1 MEARKRFMSID
12 LTKLPDPPRPS
23 YTFTLFSRDLFKK
36 SKYKDYDSLLES
48 KLSRSQAGVSHLA
61 SIFGNGNSIGA
72 NGNLTSKSADVK
84 VPETTSTHYIN
95 GEYVASFTIG
105 GEQIKSYLLIDTDS
119 DLIWWQCKPCT
130 EGGCYDQD
138 DPIYNEGKSGTHEKL
153 DCIAKS
159 ESCFTSNHI
168 KCKQSTRACVY
179 DVTYA
184 DKSRTRGWIVEDV
197 ITFVLDQNQ
206 ERILFGCGKDQ
217 TSGDASF
224 SHEYAGIAGL
234 GRRVLTGGYT
244 LPSQFQADIISMC
257 LPGLYSGSATI
268 SFHTTPFDQRISA
281 EILPNPAYPY
291 VYFINLYK
299 LFINNKEIPL
309 NPSIRN
315 FRNDIDGGCVVD
327 TGTILTTFPRDLY
340 NVFRDTFRQEV
351 QDFSLV
357 DDPTGGSDTCCKVDP
372 GVSPHFPDVLMYFD
386 NEDPDNVLILSQ
398 QRVVF
403 LVRGLFC
410 LAFGAW
416 DERFTI
422 IGSYN
427 LEGIGLTFD
436 TAENTLSFDLD
447 ECD

>member
-23 YTFTLFSRDLFKK
+23 YTFTLFSRDLFEK
-36 SKYKDYDSLLES
+36 SKYKNYDSLLKS
-48 KLSRSQAGVSHLA
+48 KLSRSQARVSHLA

-105 GEQIKSYLLIDTDS
+105 GEQIKSYLLIDTGS

-130 EGGCYDQD
+130 EG
-138 DPIYNEGKSGTHEKL
+138 
-153 DCIAKS
+153 
-159 ESCFTSNHI
+159 
-168 KCKQSTRACVY
+168 
-179 DVTYA
+179 DVTI
-184 DKSRTRGWIVEDV
+184 KM
-197 ITFVLDQNQ
+197 
-206 ERILFGCGKDQ
+206 ILYIMKDQ

-234 GRRVLTGGYT
+234 GRRVLTGGYS
-244 LPSQFQADIISMC
+244 LPSQFLADIMSMC

-291 VYFINLYK
+291 LYFINLYK

-315 FRNDIDGGCVVD
+315 FRNDIDGGRVVD

-340 NVFRDTFRQEV
+340 NVFRDTFRKKV
-351 QDFSLV
+351 QDFPLV
-357 DDPTGGSDTCCKVDP
+357 DDPTGGSDTCYKVDP
-372 GVSPHFPDVLMYFD
+372 GVSPHFPNVLMYFS
-386 NEDPDNVLILSQ
+386 NEDLDNVLIPSQ

-410 LAFGAW
+410 LALVRGMNA
-416 DERFTI
+416 
-422 IGSYN
+422 SQ
-427 LEGIGLTFD
+427 L
-436 TAENTLSFDLD
+436 
-447 ECD
+447 

>member
-23 YTFTLFSRDLFKK
+23 YTFTLFSRDLFEK
-36 SKYKDYDSLLES
+36 SKYKNYDSLLKS
-48 KLSRSQAGVSHLA
+48 KLSRSQARVSHLA

-105 GEQIKSYLLIDTDS
+105 GEQIKSYLLIDTGS

-130 EGGCYDQD
+130 EGDVTIKMILY
-138 DPIYNEGKSGTHEKL
+138 IMKSTG
-153 DCIAKS
+153 
-159 ESCFTSNHI
+159 
-168 KCKQSTRACVY
+168 ACVY

-184 DKSRTRGWIVEDV
+184 DKSRTRGWIAEDV

-206 ERILFGCGKDQ
+206 KRILFGCGKDQ

-234 GRRVLTGGYT
+234 GRRVLTGGYS
-244 LPSQFQADIISMC
+244 LPSQFLADIMSMC

-291 VYFINLYK
+291 LYFINLYK

-315 FRNDIDGGCVVD
+315 FRNDIDGGRVVD

-340 NVFRDTFRQEV
+340 NVFRDTFRKKV
-351 QDFSLV
+351 QDFPLV
-357 DDPTGGSDTCCKVDP
+357 DDPTGGSDTCYKVDP
-372 GVSPHFPDVLMYFD
+372 GVSPHFPNVLMYFS
-386 NEDPDNVLILSQ
+386 NEDLDNVLIPSQ

-410 LAFGAW
+410 LALVRGMNA
-416 DERFTI
+416 
-422 IGSYN
+422 SQ
-427 LEGIGLTFD
+427 L
-436 TAENTLSFDLD
+436 
-447 ECD
+447 